1 MNIPYRTRQ
10 RLNRAGLI
18 LGIVVMLMI
27 IAWFCSVI
35 WLQRHVVYSRDGA
48 KLDLE
53 LNANEIVGEVAV
65 PPAASPDSIS
75 IYYNE
80 GENAIDASNALTQL
94 DGYFIDG
101 EDLQNN
107 IAGVWAMLEPLNVGT
122 PIMIDLKGGYGSFY
136 YPSNISEAIAS
147 QSVSTASVSEMITDM
162 KESGFYMIARIS
174 AFRDYNYG
182 LHHVG
187 SGLMHVN
194 GLGLWP
200 DNGGCYWLNPTDP
213 GVINWLISI
222 VNELKEL
229 GFHEVV
235 LTDFRFPESDM
246 YRYDGTEEDKKA
258 ALVSAATSIATQC
271 TTSRFCVSFGV
282 TDPTFALPEGRT
294 RIYLE
299 NVDATVALSQAA
311 QATMESPET
320 RLVFVANTN
329 DTRYNDYGVLRSI
342 EVAEMLEAQ
351 KAELAK
357 KNNG

>member
-10 RLNRAGLI
+10 RMNRAGMIAAFFLMI
-18 LGIVVMLMI
+18 LI

-35 WLQRHVVYSRDGA
+35 WLERYVVYSREGA
-48 KLDLE
+48 TIDLT
-53 LNANEIVGEVAV
+53 LSANDIIGEVAV
-65 PPAASPDSIS
+65 PPAAGAGNIS

-94 DGYFIDG
+94 DGYYIDS

-107 IAGVWAMLEPLNVGT
+107 IAGVWSMLEPLKVST

-147 QSVSTASVSEMITDM
+147 QSVSVASVGEMISDM
-162 KESGFYMIARIS
+162 KEKGFYMIARIS

-182 LHHVG
+182 LHHVP
-187 SGLMHVN
+187 SGLMHTN

-200 DNGGCYWLNPTDP
+200 DNGGCYWLNPADP
-213 GVINWLISI
+213 SVINWIISI

-235 LTDFRFPESDM
+235 LTDFRFPDGDM
-246 YRYDGTEEDKKA
+246 YRWNGTEEEKQA
-258 ALVSAATSIATQC
+258 ALVSAANSIASQC
-271 TTSRFCVSFGV
+271 ATSRFCVSFAV
-282 TDPTFALPEGRT
+282 KDATFPLPEGRT

-299 NVDATVALSQAA
+299 NVDATAALSKAS
-311 QATMESPET
+311 QATMDKPET
-320 RLVFVANTN
+320 RLVFVAATN
-329 DTRYNDYGVLRSI
+329 DTRYNDYGVLRAI

-351 KAELAK
+351 KSELAK

>member
-1 MNIPYRTRQ
+1 MSIPYRTRQ
-10 RLNRAGLI
+10 RLHRIGLVALI
-18 LGIVVMLMI
+18 LLMI
-27 IAWFCSVI
+27 LIIVWFCSVV
-35 WLQRHVVYSRDGA
+35 WLQRYVVYSRDGA
-48 KLDLE
+48 SIDLE
-53 LNANEIVGEVAV
+53 LSANDIIGQEAI
-65 PPAASPDSIS
+65 PPAAGEDSIS

-80 GENAIDASNALTQL
+80 GENAIDASNQLTQL
-94 DGYFIDG
+94 DGYFIDSD
-101 EDLQNN
+101 DLMNN
-107 IAGVWAMLEPLNVGT
+107 ITGVWNMLEPLSIST

-136 YPSNISEAIAS
+136 YSSNIDGAIAS
-147 QSVSTASVSEMITDM
+147 QSVSTASVDEMISDM
-162 KESGFYMIARIS
+162 KERGFYMIARIS

-182 LHHVG
+182 LHHVP

-213 GVINWLISI
+213 SVINWLISI

-235 LTDFRFPESDM
+235 LTDFRFPDSDM
-246 YRYDGTEEDKKA
+246 YRYNGTPEEKQA

-271 TTSRFCVSFGV
+271 TTSRFTVSFAV
-282 TDPTFALPEGRT
+282 SDPSFALPEGRT

-299 NVDATVALSQAA
+299 NVDAGSAA
-311 QATMESPET
+311 AKAGQATIENPET
-320 RLVFVANTN
+320 RLVFVATTN
-329 DTRYNDYGVLRSI
+329 DTRYNDFGVLRSI

>member
-1 MNIPYRTRQ
+1 MSIPYRTRQ
-10 RLNRAGLI
+10 RLQRFGMVALI
-18 LGIVVMLMI
+18 LLMI
-27 IAWFCSVI
+27 LIIVWFCSVV
-35 WLQRHVVYSRDGA
+35 WLQRYVVYSRDGA
-48 KLDLE
+48 TIDLE
-53 LNANEIVGEVAV
+53 LSANDIIGQVAV
-65 PPAASPDSIS
+65 PPAAGEDSIS

-80 GENAIDASNALTQL
+80 GENAIDASNELTQL
-94 DGYFIDG
+94 DGYFIDSD
-101 EDLQNN
+101 DLMNN
-107 IAGVWAMLEPLNVGT
+107 ITGVWNMLEPLSVST
-122 PIMIDLKGGYGSFY
+122 PIMIDLKSGYGSFY
-136 YPSNISEAIAS
+136 YSSNINGAIAS
-147 QSVSTASVSEMITDM
+147 QSVSTASVDEMISDM
-162 KESGFYMIARIS
+162 KERGFYMIARIS

-182 LHHVG
+182 LHHVP

-235 LTDFRFPESDM
+235 LTDFRFPDSDM
-246 YRYDGTEEDKKA
+246 YRYNGTEEEKQA

-271 TTSRFCVSFGV
+271 STSRFTVSFAV
-282 TDPTFALPEGRT
+282 SNPSFPLPEGRT

-299 NVDATVALSQAA
+299 NVDAGSVAAKAGQVTV
-311 QATMESPET
+311 ENPET

-329 DTRYNDYGVLRSI
+329 DTRFNDFGVLRSI
-342 EVAEMLEAQ
+342 EVSEVLEAQ

-357 KNNG
+357 RNNG

>member
-1 MNIPYRTRQ
+1 MSIPYRTRQ
-10 RLNRAGLI
+10 RMNRIGLVLLFLI
-18 LGIVVMLMI
+18 AVLI
-27 IAWFCSVI
+27 ITWFCWVVFME
-35 WLQRHVVYSRDGA
+35 RHVVYSRDGA
-48 KLDLE
+48 SIDLE
-53 LNANEIVGEVAV
+53 ISANDIIGEVAI
-65 PPAASPDSIS
+65 PPAAGEDSIS

-80 GENAIDASNALTQL
+80 GENAIDASNELTQL
-94 DGYFIDG
+94 DGYFIDS

-107 IAGVWAMLEPLNVGT
+107 IAGVWEMLEPLSVST
-122 PIMIDLKGGYGSFY
+122 PIMIDLKAGYGSFY
-136 YPSNISEAIAS
+136 YSSNIEGAIAS
-147 QSVSTASVSEMITDM
+147 RSVSTASVDELISDM
-162 KESGFYMIARIS
+162 KEKGFYMIARIS

-182 LHHVG
+182 LHHVS

-200 DNGGCYWLNPTDP
+200 DNGGCYWLNPTDA

-235 LTDFRFPESDM
+235 LTDFRFPDSDM
-246 YRYDGTEEDKKA
+246 YRYNGTEEEKQA

-271 TTSRFCVSFGV
+271 ATSRFAVSFAV

-299 NVDATVALSQAA
+299 NVDASAAGSKAA
-311 QATMESPET
+311 QVTVENPET

-329 DTRYNDYGVLRSI
+329 DTRFNDYGGLRSI
-342 EVAEMLEAQ
+342 EVSEVLEAQ
-351 KAELAK
+351 KAALAD
-357 KNNG
+357 KNKG

>member
-1 MNIPYRTRQ
+1 MSIPYRTRQ
-10 RLNRAGLI
+10 RLNRVGIALLFIMMI
-18 LGIVVMLMI
+18 LI

-53 LNANEIVGEVAV
+53 INANEIIGEVAI
-65 PPAASPDSIS
+65 PPAAGEDSIS

-80 GENAIDASNALTQL
+80 GENAIDASNELTQL
-94 DGYFIDG
+94 DGYFIDSD
-101 EDLQNN
+101 DLTNN
-107 IAGVWAMLEPLNVGT
+107 IAGVWTMLEPLNIGT
-122 PIMIDLKGGYGSFY
+122 PIMIDLKAGYGSFY
-136 YPSNISEAIAS
+136 YSSNISEAIAS
-147 QSVSTASVSEMITDM
+147 QSVSTASVDELISYM
-162 KESGFYMIARIS
+162 KEEGFYLIARVS

-182 LHHVG
+182 LRHVP

-200 DNGGCYWLNPTDP
+200 DNGGCYWLNPADP
-213 GVINWLISI
+213 GVVNWLISI

-235 LTDFRFPESDM
+235 LTDFRFPDSDM
-246 YRYDGTEEDKKA
+246 YRWNGTEEEKQA

-271 TTSRFCVSFGV
+271 TTSRFCVSFAV
-282 TDPTFALPEGRT
+282 SDPSFALPEGRT

-299 NVDATVALSQAA
+299 NVDAGAVGAKAGQVTV
-311 QATMESPET
+311 ENPET

-329 DTRYNDYGVLRSI
+329 DTRFNDFGVLRSI
-342 EVAEMLEAQ
+342 DVAEMLEAQ